1 MQILWYALEVD
12 FLPLK
17 LFFFIFA
24 DEPESADFCDP
35 ITLPNFDQLCL
46 FLHNF

>member
-1 MQILWYALEVD
+1 MEVLKFALGVD
-12 FLPLK
+12 FFLLK
-17 LFFFIFA
+17 SFFFIFD

-35 ITLPNFDQLCL
+35 VSLANFDQLRL

>member
-1 MQILWYALEVD
+1 MQVLLFALGVD

-17 LFFFIFA
+17 SFFSIFE

-35 ITLPNFDQLCL
+35 VTLPNFDQLCL
-46 FLHNF
+46 LLHNF